1 MKSSRIWPVTGAG
14 LHPRKTIARPVA
26 PSWRHDPVDDRLD
39 SVDEVLSDP
48 AAFTGRVAAWQTVM
62 NYLED
67 NWIFGAGFGSFW
79 QIGNSSPVNRVATSE
94 WVLTAAHSHN
104 GYLEI
109 FLATGIVGFCIGLV
123 SQVIIPV
130 FKNFSTQM
138 IKISDYSLFCS
149 RTFYLLFLQMYL
161 NRYSWTATTRNGWS
175 ISSYSPSRIESR
187 KTDPHWGSISVYEV
201 FQDVLGF

>member
-14 LHPRKTIARPVA
+14 LHPRKTIAGPVA
-26 PSWRHDPVDDRLD
+26 SSGVMILWIIASD

-67 NWIFGAGFGSFW
+67 NWILGAGFGSFW
-79 QIGNSSPVNRVATSE
+79 QIGDSSPVNRVATSE

-130 FKNFSTQM
+130 FR
-138 IKISDYSLFCS
+138 ISQL
-149 RTFYLLFLQMYL
+149 
-161 NRYSWTATTRNGWS
+161 
-175 ISSYSPSRIESR
+175 
-187 KTDPHWGSISVYEV
+187 K
-201 FQDVLGF
+201 